1 MIISSAL
8 SLHRFFVRTGLMVG
22 VFAWIFIFQYALAGT
37 ALTYALMHDVTL
49 LLTPLSARSLRNG
62 SRRPLMI
69 GILLASIAFAALA
82 LAFSGSAGAQI
93 GLGVLAFALCMG
105 SYRAC
110 YWVPYEVDA
119 SRVAHPKHRHLV
131 QELFFAFVPACVGL
145 VLMLGYPA
153 PVWVLFLAALCVLSS
168 IIPLLRVPNVHEGF
182 SWGYLT
188 TFRELF
194 AARHQKMV
202 VAAIMDGVSGAAL
215 LLFWPIA
222 IFLIVG
228 WSYALVGIILSATF
242 LIVLFSRRYIRRLIQ
257 SSSLHDS
264 VVVQAALAAS
274 SWIFR
279 LTVASPLGAVMV
291 DSYFYTGT
299 PIRGTGIDP
308 FGYDQAADR
317 GSYVDE
323 YTALKEIGLSIGKI
337 LVCLV
342 AAYLAL
348 RISLPLTLMS
358 IFALAA
364 LASSIS
370 VFLTWKKDALPY

>member
-1 MIISSAL
+1 
-8 SLHRFFVRTGLMVG
+8 
-22 VFAWIFIFQYALAGT
+22 
-37 ALTYALMHDVTL
+37 
-49 LLTPLSARSLRNG
+49 
-62 SRRPLMI
+62 
-69 GILLASIAFAALA
+69 
-82 LAFSGSAGAQI
+82 
-93 GLGVLAFALCMG
+93 
-105 SYRAC
+105 
-110 YWVPYEVDA
+110 
-119 SRVAHPKHRHLV
+119 
-131 QELFFAFVPACVGL
+131 
-145 VLMLGYPA
+145 MLGYPA